1 MADEEVKEESVE
13 EEAPKPKA
21 KKAAKSSGGG
31 RTMQFQ
37 DKDGKLPG

>member
-1 MADEEVKEESVE
+1 MADEEAKEESVE
-13 EEAPKPKA
+13 EEKPKA
-21 KKAAKSSGGG
+21 KKAAKSSDGG

>member
-21 KKAAKSSGGG
+21 KKAAKSSGGV
-31 RTMQFQ
+31 
-37 DKDGKLPG
+37 KKLRKFRED

>member
-21 KKAAKSSGGG
+21 KAKKAAKSSGGV
-31 RTMQFQ
+31 
-37 DKDGKLPG
+37 KKLRKFREE